1 MISPK
6 KFQVV
11 QRVLFLSVVLVASYF
26 FLVFQPLADR
36 AASLDRPLLDAW
48 KKLARTG
55 CVTANAKGIDLA
67 TLEEQARWLE
77 KLSTRLQAA
86 SQIITNRVAFA
97 AGIREKIRAPFQLV
111 EFQNERQLRIET
123 IEEMASEK
131 HVVLDAAATAGFPE
145 YSAELKQPGLLW
157 AELALVDHI
166 LETAVRSQ
174 LSSINNLSVRPL
186 LSASSDENFPAA
198 ADELSVNVELTG
210 PAPAVSRYLLGLAAR
225 ADEAKVLG
233 LPELPANKPALF
245 IDRCLVRK
253 NSASKPDSVKVELR
267 VTALVYHE

>member
-11 QRVLFLSVVLVASYF
+11 QRVLFLCVVLVAVYF

-36 AASLDRPLLDAW
+36 AASLDGQLIGAW
-48 KKLARTG
+48 KKLAQTG
-55 CVTANAKGIDLA
+55 CVNANAKGVDLA
-67 TLEEQARWLE
+67 TLEEQAHWLE
-77 KLSTRLQAA
+77 KLSTRLKAA

-97 AGIREKIRAPFQLV
+97 PGIREKIRAPFQLF

-123 IEEMASEK
+123 IEEMAAEK
-131 HVVLDAAATAGFPE
+131 HLALDAAATAGFPD
-145 YSAELKQPGLLW
+145 YSADLKHPELLW
-157 AELALVDHI
+157 AQLALVDHV
-166 LETAVRSQ
+166 LETAVRCP
-174 LSSINNLSVRPL
+174 LSAINNLSVRPPQP
-186 LSASSDENFPAA
+186 AAANENFLPA
-198 ADELSVNVELTG
+198 ADELVVNIDVTG
-210 PAPAVSRYLLGLAAR
+210 PAPAVSRFLLCLAAR
-225 ADEAKVLG
+225 AEEAKALE

-253 NSASKPDSVKVELR
+253 NSASKPDSVKAELR